1 MNARL
6 LAGLLCA
13 LVVVPGAPH
22 LVALSHPHEVAEATS
37 AWLQRVDG

>member
-1 MNARL
+1 
-6 LAGLLCA
+6 
-13 LVVVPGAPH
+13 VVVPGAPH